1 MGTIITST
9 TKHATTFAVDD
20 VTPASKPLVEV
31 KTHVAVE
38 RIVESPV
45 ESCCDYSDNVVTNVY
60 YHPLLAAVFLAY
72 SEHRPLVLTPDS
84 VWLTIQQGVAHHMLV
99 HAERLRARF
108 VAHEGKL
115 KLTVELHGWVKGSP
129 ENPWPEAFAGWAAQ
143 IRAHV
148 GGETYRMLV
157 NDFSTTGPVELAAS
171 HVVLMDVFERYFH
184 YEAVCVCGIPT
195 ITLEGAPTDWERL
208 REKVR
213 GIGDRFDLN
222 WWTKHLLP
230 ICDQFLRAARGDV
243 DVAHWQRIC
252 KLREEYVGAII
263 NGWVAKFFPYLREF
277 PGGPTRRLNPI
288 FEDGEGLSSYSAP
301 PGLSRVPFT
310 LVDQRTTQRREME
323 ALGGF
328 IGVTQ
333 NKQTLALRLKIG
345 WAVREP
351 AGIDTLML
359 RLERDGHV
367 TRPST
372 LNVKQRDEHGYLIG
386 EELPA
391 DAASFYFRTDGADLF
406 GRDDAARFRI
416 LPRAQVTR
424 VGEYNSAGDPQWH
437 RICRLA
443 DGTELVLDI
452 RGEYARS
459 PANKHV
465 YPVCHVTHRRFLGS
479 AKYTTVALSFEE
491 MLRRMLDSG
500 GRYWWLRKA

>member
-1 MGTIITST
+1 MRTIVT
-9 TKHATTFAVDD
+9 TKPAVTFAVDD
-20 VTPASKPLVEV
+20 VTPAVKPLVEI

-38 RIVESPV
+38 RVVESGV

-72 SEHRPLVLTPDS
+72 SEHRPLVLTPDA

-99 HAERLRARF
+99 HAERLRDRF

-115 KLTVELHGWVKGSP
+115 KLTVELQEWVKGSP
-129 ENPWPEAFAGWAAQ
+129 ENPWPEAFAGWAEQ

-148 GGETYRMLV
+148 GGETYELLV
-157 NDFSTTGPVELAAS
+157 NSFSTTGLVELAAS

-184 YEAVCVCGIPT
+184 YEALCVCGIPT

-213 GIGDRFDLN
+213 GIGDRFDLT

-230 ICDQFLRAARGDV
+230 ICDQFVRAAHGDI

-252 KLREEYVGAII
+252 KLREEYGGAII
-263 NGWVAKFFPYLREF
+263 NGWVAKLFPYLREF
-277 PGGPTRRLNPI
+277 PGGPTKRINPI
-288 FEDGEGLSSYSAP
+288 FENGEGFSSHSAP
-301 PGLSRVPFT
+301 PGLSRVPFMW
-310 LVDQRTTQRREME
+310 VDLRTNDRREME

-333 NKQTLALRLKIG
+333 AKGSMALRPKIG

-351 AGIDTLML
+351 QGIDVQLL
-359 RLERDGHV
+359 KLERDGHF

-372 LNVKQRDEHGYLIG
+372 LDVNKRDEHGWLVG
-386 EELPA
+386 EDLPA
-391 DAASFYFRTDGADLF
+391 DAASFYFKTDGADLF
-406 GRDDAARFRI
+406 GQGEAVRFRI
-416 LPRAQVTR
+416 LPHAQVTR
-424 VGEYNSAGDPQWH
+424 VGDYDRSNRPEWH

-452 RGEYARS
+452 RGEYAG
-459 PANKHV
+459 PPVNKHV

-479 AKYTTVALSFEE
+479 AKYATVASSFEE
-491 MLRRMLDSG
+491 LLRKMLDSG
-500 GRYWWLRKA
+500 GRYWWLEKA